1 MNLKTTRYKQRFE
14 NLDKAFLNLKEAVE
28 NYDKLSNL
36 ELEGLV
42 QRFEYSFEL
51 SWKILKDYLETQGE
65 NIKSPRDS
73 IKIAFSYEI
82 IDNGDVWMDMLEKRN
97 LFSHTYDENLFNK
110 SIDYIV
116 NDYFIE
122 IEKLHI
128 FFENKCM
135 E

>member
-1 MNLKTTRYKQRFE
+1 VNLKNIRYKQRFE
-14 NLDKAFLNLKEAVE
+14 NLDKALSNLREAVE
-28 NYDKLSNL
+28 NYAQLSNL

-51 SWKILKDYLETQGE
+51 SWKTLKDYLEAQGE
-65 NIKSPRDS
+65 DIKSPRDA
-73 IKIAFSYEI
+73 IKTAFSYEI

-128 FFENKCM
+128 FFKNKCM